1 MQHDVS
7 ARKASPILHR
17 NKTTGW
23 RMETTH
29 GSGDRA
35 VDARRVGTYATAAL
49 ALQII
54 AVVVWVFRYYRLHDR
69 SAPMVGSDFA
79 VFWAAAR
86 VALEHGPTAIFSP
99 QWIQPIE
106 AALRPSGE
114 FAPWPYPPTFLL
126 VVIPF
131 GLVSFAR
138 AIVAFGVLSI
148 ACYAAVV
155 VRLARPLDAQRQ
167 LAIAAFPG
175 LIGAVLTMQNAFLT
189 VAAAGAALLLLR
201 SRPIAAGACIALLM
215 MKPQYGVLF
224 PLALICGRHWKAL
237 VSAGM
242 FSVAFVAASVAAFG
256 ADAWRAFISFLPTF
270 NRGVV
275 EYGETFWRGMPSLFA
290 MVRAAGAPLPL
301 AYGVHASVA
310 VMAVAAFA
318 YVWIR
323 GARFELRA
331 AALAAATLLVQPYYM
346 YYDLLWLVLPVIFLL
361 LDCRNIRPDRLDIA
375 VIALAWIAP
384 AQAFIAVIT
393 GTMWPVSSV
402 ILVAVLAVIV
412 RRTADSMPAGAM
424 RAAASR

>member
-1 MQHDVS
+1 M
-7 ARKASPILHR
+7 R
-17 NKTTGW
+17 
-23 RMETTH
+23 
-29 GSGDRA
+29 GSGGERA
-35 VDARRVGTYATAAL
+35 VDARRVGTYAAVAL

-54 AVVVWVFRYYRLHDR
+54 AVVVWIIRYYRLHDR

-79 VFWAAAR
+79 IFWAAAR
-86 VALEHGPTAIFSP
+86 VALEHGATAIFSP
-99 QWIQPIE
+99 QWLQPIE

-126 VVIPF
+126 VVMPF
-131 GLVSFAR
+131 GLLSFGR
-138 AIVAFGVLSI
+138 AIVVFGLLTI
-148 ACYAAVV
+148 GCYAAVV
-155 VRLARPLDAQRQ
+155 ARLARPLDAQRQ

-201 SRPIAAGACIALLM
+201 SRPIVAGACIALLM

-224 PLALICGRHWKAL
+224 PLALMCGRHWKAL

-256 ADAWRAFISFLPTF
+256 TDAWTAFIAFLPIF

-275 EYGETFWRGMPSLFA
+275 EYGVTFWRGMPSLFA

-310 VMAVAAFA
+310 VMTVAAVA
-318 YVWIR
+318 YVWMR
-323 GARFELRA
+323 AARYELRA

-361 LDCRNIRPDRLDIA
+361 LDCRNVRPDRIDIA

-384 AQAFIAVIT
+384 AQAFVSVIT
-393 GTMWPVSSV
+393 GTMWPVASV
-402 ILVAVLAVIV
+402 VLIAVLAVIV
-412 RRTADSMPAGAM
+412 RRAAGSTRAGVGH
-424 RAAASR
+424 AAASR